1 MNLRIIFLAIAF
13 VTLSCGNN
21 KQQSVID
28 KENLSGYWEINSVM
42 LPDGTEKHF
51 DTNLIVDYLE
61 VVGDFGSRMKV
72 SPQLDGSFQTNGVIE
87 DFEIKFENDSL
98 NMYYKTPYAKWKETV
113 LEADGEVL
121 KVINHE
127 KNIYSYTR
135 YSN

>member
-1 MNLRIIFLAIAF
+1 MNLRIISLAIAF

>member
-28 KENLSGYWEINSVM
+28 KENLSGYWEINSVV